1 MRTEPVLKMPDE
13 KLLCELDTIM
23 KAHRV
28 KVEENLSPLVSSYC
42 PAMAD
47 KDPVEYRKMIEL
59 TTKMTMVGHACADIA
74 GYPFDDRRLTIS
86 SLFGACCFIAD
97 SFIDDFGEAVARE
110 YVERFELLLTKG
122 WFEVRNERERLFYVI
137 ISRLFAERDVLDP
150 MLRQAILGQFLAQ
163 KRDIEIRFGAG
174 RLNAMP
180 RSRRLSILKECARDR
195 GGCVTMV
202 LSLLLVPGV
211 ALECHHL
218 LYRAGA
224 MFMYIDDHG
233 DCHYDLYYN
242 RITYMNQV
250 SAPLRALRR
259 IFNECVESLDRGLPE
274 SFGKK
279 MLIAFL
285 YRYFVTRL
293 QKHRLERNRGQY
305 AWTIYE

>member
-1 MRTEPVLKMPDE
+1 MPDE
-13 KLLCELDTIM
+13 RFLSELDSIM

-28 KVEENLSPLVSSYC
+28 KVEETLSPLVSSYY

-47 KDPVEYRKMIEL
+47 KDIGEYRKMVEL

-97 SFIDDFGEAVARE
+97 SFIDDFGEAAARE
-110 YVERFELLLTKG
+110 YIDRFELLLTKG
-122 WFEVRNERERLFYVI
+122 WFEIRNERERLFYVI

-150 MLRQAILGQFLAQ
+150 MLRQAIIGQFLAQ
-163 KRDIEIRFGAG
+163 KRDIDIRFEAET
-174 RLNAMP
+174 LNAMP
-180 RSRRLSILKECARDR
+180 RMKRLRILKECARDR

-202 LSLLLVPGV
+202 LSLLLVPNV
-211 ALECHHL
+211 ALKHHHL

-233 DCHYDLYYN
+233 DCHYDLYYK

-250 SAPLRALRR
+250 ATPFRALRK
-259 IFNECVESLDRGLPE
+259 IFNECVTSLDEGLPE
-274 SFGKK
+274 CFGKK

-293 QKHRLERNRGQY
+293 KKHRLERNRGQY